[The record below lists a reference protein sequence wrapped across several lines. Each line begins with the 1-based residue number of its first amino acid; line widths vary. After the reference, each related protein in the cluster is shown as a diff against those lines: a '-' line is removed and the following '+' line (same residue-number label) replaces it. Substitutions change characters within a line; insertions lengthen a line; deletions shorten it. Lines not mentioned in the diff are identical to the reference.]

1 MKPSW
6 RDGLHGLLEVPAM
19 TRLLSLP
26 TGKRVL
32 QIGCGN
38 GVALPALARHC
49 PPVGLTGIDIST
61 DALSRAAGMLREK
74 RITASLVH
82 ADAYRMPFIDASF
95 DVVVDFGTC
104 QRVAD
109 TDAVLREIARILVA
123 DGIFVHEATLAQ
135 ILAHPLWFLNRGR
148 SSFDIRPLTPRRNA
162 ALWRSCA
169 KF

>member
-6 RDGLHGLLEVPAM
+6 RDALHSLLEVPAM

-26 TGKRVL
+26 SGKRVL
-32 QIGCGN
+32 QIGCGT
-38 GVALPALARHC
+38 GAALPALARHC
-49 PPVGLTGIDIST
+49 KPVSLTGVDISR
-61 DALSRAAGMLREK
+61 DALSQAAGLLREM
-74 RITASLVH
+74 RVAASLVH
-82 ADAYRMPFIDASF
+82 ADAQRIPFIDASF

-109 TDAVLREIARILVA
+109 TGAVLQEIARILVA
-123 DGIFVHEATLAQ
+123 DGIFVHETPLAQ
-135 ILAHPLWFLNRGR
+135 MLAHPLWSLNRSR

>member
-32 QIGCGN
+32 EIGCGS
-38 GVALPALARHC
+38 GIALPALARHC
-49 PPVGLTGIDIST
+49 KPVSSTGIDIST

-74 RITASLVH
+74 RFNASLVH
-82 ADAYRMPFIDASF
+82 ADAHGMPFIDASF
-95 DVVVDFGTC
+95 DVVIDFGTC

-109 TDAVLREIARILVA
+109 TDAVLQEIPRILVA
-123 DGIFVHEATLAQ
+123 DGIFVHETTLGQ
-135 ILAHPLWFLNRGR
+135 LLAHPLWPLNPSW

>member
-6 RDGLHGLLEVPAM
+6 RDDLHGFLEVPAM

-32 QIGCGN
+32 EIGCGS
-38 GVALPALARHC
+38 GIALPALARHC
-49 PPVGLTGIDIST
+49 KPVSPTGIDIST

-74 RITASLVH
+74 RFNASLVH
-82 ADAYRMPFIDASF
+82 ADVHRMPFIDASF
-95 DVVVDFGTC
+95 DVVIDFGTC

-109 TDAVLREIARILVA
+109 TDAVLQELARILDA
-123 DGIFVHEATLAQ
+123 DGIFVHETTLGQ
-135 ILAHPLWFLNRGR
+135 LLAHPLWYFSHGR
-148 SSFDIRPLTPRRNA
+148 SSLFGLPLTPRRNA

-169 KF
+169 KR